1 HHCLVMISRLSSINV
16 GRCFMRIH
24 SLRLLRTSAVVTAS
38 HHDDEP
44 PPPYI
49 PKPSSGVRNWLG
61 ELKPPREKYP
71 HEPYKPERSD
81 VYSFI
86 GAGVGIILTVLAI
99 VYYTDL
105 FGKNIKGKTH
115 GSKAHAHEGDES
127 HPTKDASVEESEPP
141 AKPSEG
147 KAEDEPTENE
157 HESSPSPESS
167 TPSPTSNRQ
176 ADDRDHDSNEGKH
189 IEEDKH
195 SDSRTERSTSSKGET
210 STPADT
216 KVKKTVVSSSGEE
229 VDS

>member
-1 HHCLVMISRLSSINV
+1 MISRLSSINV

-24 SLRLLRTSAVVTAS
+24 SLRLLRTSAAVTAS

-61 ELKPPREKYP
+61 ELKPPQEKYP
-71 HEPYKPERSD
+71 HEPYKPERGD

-99 VYYTDL
+99 VYYTDI

-115 GSKAHAHEGDES
+115 GSKAHAHGEDES
-127 HPTKDASVEESEPP
+127 HPTK
-141 AKPSEG
+141 
-147 KAEDEPTENE
+147 
-157 HESSPSPESS
+157 
-167 TPSPTSNRQ
+167 
-176 ADDRDHDSNEGKH
+176 
-189 IEEDKH
+189 EDKH